1 MSLDAVKAILSSPV
15 EAIGSGSRNPLHRK
29 VNRFWPVGIAMAA
42 VLFSANAM
50 AHPGYAQETAPAAT
64 IQTTV
69 QDEAAP
75 VAQGDLTAPVVDME
89 AMTVNPDP
97 EEVGRFQV
105 YYQKLG
111 AFESRTGETK
121 ERFMARVG
129 TFLAYYTNNTGW
141 EACGMV
147 QEADN
152 GDGWAVRLITNGS
165 QIGCAQ
171 IKFDTP
177 GYTNTNES
185 IHSHPGE
192 GSLRVS
198 LQDQRIRGDVGC
210 GTYVRV
216 QPYDFSPQDYKV
228 GAGYLVVPAG
238 MFSGPKLLY
247 QNGVGTSQHVDTLS
261 RTEVAQPDT
270 PVFGET
276 LADRRAELVAMNEVV
291 SEKVTVGIKT
301 CKTF

>member
-1 MSLDAVKAILSSPV
+1 MSLDAVNAILSSPV
-15 EAIGSGSRNPLHRK
+15 EVIGSGSRNPNHRK
-29 VNRFWPVGIAMAA
+29 VNRFWPAGIAMAA
-42 VLFSANAM
+42 LLFSANAM
-50 AHPGYAQETAPAAT
+50 AHPGHAPVPSQAPQVEAA
-64 IQTTV
+64 
-69 QDEAAP
+69 QDEGRAP
-75 VAQGDLTAPVVDME
+75 LVDLETV
-89 AMTVNPDP
+89 TVNPDP

-111 AFESRTGETK
+111 AFESQAGETK
-121 ERFMARVG
+121 ERFMSRVG
-129 TFLAYYTNNTGW
+129 TFLAYYTKNTGW
-141 EACGMV
+141 EACGMI
-147 QEADN
+147 QQADN
-152 GDGWAVRLITNGS
+152 GEGWAVRLITNGS

-177 GYTNTNES
+177 GYTNTDES
-185 IHSHPGE
+185 IHSHPAQ
-192 GSLRVS
+192 GSLQVS

-210 GTYVRV
+210 GSHVRV

-247 QNGVGTSQHVDTLS
+247 QDGVGTSQHVATLS
-261 RTEVAQPDT
+261 KTEVAQPDT

-276 LADRRAELVAMNEVV
+276 ETLADRRAQLVAMNEVV
-291 SEKVTVGIKT
+291 REKVTVGIKT